1 MTNSGEREAEPTRP
15 TAHGDPPQGGEKRK
29 DPAAPEKQNEK
40 KAKTC
45 MLLYDKTDQLVLPGP
60 HQYKDTGEM
69 VGGTRKLSLPR
80 EVSFGQKCIFFLLS
94 EFENP
99 DLVLWKPIFF

>member
-1 MTNSGEREAEPTRP
+1 MANSSEREAEPTEP

-29 DPAAPEKQNEK
+29 GPATPEKQKEK

-45 MLLYDKTDQLVLPGP
+45 LLPYDKTDQLVLPGP